1 MSCDSLIFKKLD
13 AVFHTVSSFLFG
25 IKKGFTMASAY
36 RYFTTPIYYA
46 NGSPHAGHVYATILT
61 SILKTHYIQRGMGV
75 KFLTGLDEHGEAVQD
90 KAKEL
95 GMEPQKLVDEM
106 SILWQ
111 NEFTHFGINNDIF
124 IRTTDKNHVKNVS
137 DILNYCYKKG
147 DIYYG
152 EHEGYYCIKCE
163 GFLTNS
169 ERDENNN
176 CLVHKRPA
184 ELRKEKNYFFRTSK
198 YHNQLKEIISKGQ
211 ITQQERYNNE
221 LLSMLN
227 SLEGD
232 LSISRPKTRLTWGIE
247 LPFDTAHVAY
257 VWFDALP
264 NYVTGIGG
272 LEAARTS
279 EYWKNACHI
288 LGKDIL
294 KFHGIFWP
302 AMCLSLD
309 IPVAKLLV
317 TGWLLKDSHKMS
329 KSLGNV
335 VSVDQILHY
344 GKDMFVNYVYRM
356 TNPGDDID
364 ISWKSYFERYN
375 SDLANGVGN
384 LLSRTLTMIEKYCE
398 KKIPK
403 FSNEHLIMEQKEIEQ
418 ASRNAVINVTKAF
431 DEFRL
436 ADAMNEIWSLV
447 SLADKHIAS
456 QKPWDLAKYSD
467 SMNIALLE
475 NILATSIAV
484 LRVVGY
490 LSYSFFPQKMNNLLL
505 SIGEDAAQISSSYLK
520 AQDFFAIKSGFTFS
534 EIPKLF
540 ARIDVAAELAI
551 IEPKKK
557 IEVTKYE
564 NKRDEKLLQKDMK
577 QQMSL
582 DIVNKTDV
590 ITIQDFSK
598 IEMRVGTIISAE
610 CVDGSDKLLKLIVSL
625 GELGERQIFSGIR
638 EWVKPEEIVNHK
650 VIIVCNLSPRK
661 MRFGTSEGMML
672 SSDTIE
678 GKVNPILLPEYLK
691 EGSILS

>member
-1 MSCDSLIFKKLD
+1 
-13 AVFHTVSSFLFG
+13 
-25 IKKGFTMASAY
+25 MASAY

-46 NGSPHAGHVYATILT
+46 NGSPHAGHVYATVLT
-61 SILKTHYIQRGMGV
+61 SIMKTHYVQRGMDV
-75 KFLTGLDEHGEAVQD
+75 KFLTGLDEHGEAVQG

-95 GMEPQKLVDEM
+95 GIEPQKLVDEM
-106 SILWQ
+106 SVLWK
-111 NEFTHFGINNDIF
+111 NEFTRFDINNDIF
-124 IRTTDKNHVKNVS
+124 IRTTDKSHIKNVR

-147 DIYYG
+147 DIYFG

-163 GFLTNS
+163 GFLTSS

-176 CLVHKRPA
+176 CLVHKRQT

-198 YHNQLKEIISKGQ
+198 YRDQLKEIISQGK
-211 ITQQERYNNE
+211 IIQQERYINE
-221 LLSMLN
+221 LLAMIN

-232 LSISRPKTRLTWGIE
+232 LSISRPKTRLSWGIE
-247 LPFDTAHVAY
+247 LPFDTDHVAY

-264 NYVTGIGG
+264 NYITGIGG
-272 LEAARTS
+272 LDAARTS
-279 EYWKNACHI
+279 EYWKNVHHI

-309 IPVAKLLV
+309 ISLPKLLV

-344 GKDMFVNYVYRM
+344 GRDMFVNYVYRV

-384 LLSRTLTMIEKYCE
+384 LLSRTLTMIEKYFE
-398 KKIPK
+398 KKIPD
-403 FSNEHLIMEQKEIEQ
+403 FSNEHLIPEQKEIGQ
-418 ASRNAVINVTKAF
+418 ISRNTVTKVTNAF

-436 ADAMNEIWSLV
+436 ADAMNEIWFLV

-456 QKPWDLAKYSD
+456 QKPWDIAKNND
-467 SMNIALLE
+467 SISRSLLG
-475 NILATSIAV
+475 NILATSVAV

-490 LSYSFFPQKMNNLLL
+490 LSYSFFPLKMNSLLL
-505 SIGEDAAQISSSYLK
+505 SIGEDTAQLSTSFVRAKEFYS
-520 AQDFFAIKSGFTFS
+520 IKSGYTFD

-540 ARIDVAAELAI
+540 VRIDIAAELAI
-551 IEPKKK
+551 IEPKNKNEEKK
-557 IEVTKYE
+557 
-564 NKRDEKLLQKDMK
+564 DKLINKDMK
-577 QQMSL
+577 QQMPL
-582 DIVNKTDV
+582 DNENKTKV
-590 ITIQDFSK
+590 ISIQDFSK
-598 IEMRVGTIISAE
+598 VEMRVGTVIIAE
-610 CVDGSDKLLKLIVSL
+610 CVEGSDKLLKLIVSL

-650 VIIVCNLSPRK
+650 VIIVCNLAPRK
-661 MRFGTSEGMML
+661 MRFGASEGMML
-672 SSDTIE
+672 STDTIE
-678 GKVNPILLPEYLK
+678 GKVSPILLPEYLK
-691 EGSILS
+691 EGSVLS

>member
-1 MSCDSLIFKKLD
+1 
-13 AVFHTVSSFLFG
+13 
-25 IKKGFTMASAY
+25 MASEF

-46 NGSPHAGHVYATILT
+46 NGSPHAGHVYATILA
-61 SILKTHYIQRGMGV
+61 SILKTHYVQRGMDV

-95 GMEPQKLVDEM
+95 AIEPQKLVDEM
-106 SILWQ
+106 SVLWQ
-111 NEFTHFGINNDIF
+111 NEFIRFGINNDIF

-147 DIYYG
+147 DIYFG
-152 EHEGYYCIKCE
+152 EHEGYYCINCE
-163 GFLTNS
+163 GFLTSS
-169 ERDENNN
+169 ERDENNY
-176 CLVHKRPA
+176 CLVHKKPT

-198 YHNQLKEIISKGQ
+198 YREQLKELISQGKV
-211 ITQQERYNNE
+211 TAQERYINE

-232 LSISRPKTRLTWGIE
+232 LSISRPKTRLSWGVE
-247 LPFDTAHVAY
+247 LPFDTDHVAY

-279 EYWKNACHI
+279 KYWKNAHHI

-335 VSVDQILHY
+335 VTVDQILHY
-344 GKDMFVNYVYRM
+344 GRDMFVNYVYRV

-364 ISWKSYFERYN
+364 ISWKTYFERYN

-384 LLSRTLTMIEKYCE
+384 LLSRTLAMVEKYFS

-403 FSNEHLIMEQKEIEQ
+403 FSLEHLIEEQKEIAF
-418 ASRNAVINVTKAF
+418 ASKNAVASVTKAF

-456 QKPWDLAKYSD
+456 QKPWDIAKSDDAKSLAQ
-467 SMNIALLE
+467 LG

-484 LRVVGY
+484 LRIVGY
-490 LSYSFFPQKMNNLLL
+490 LSYSFFPQKMNELLL
-505 SIGEDAAQISSSYLK
+505 SIGEDTGQIASSFVK
-520 AQDFFAIKSGFTFS
+520 AQEFYAIKSGFTFS

-540 ARIDVAAELAI
+540 ARIDIAVELPI
-551 IEPKKK
+551 IEPKMKGNVK
-557 IEVTKYE
+557 VVE
-564 NKRDEKLLQKDMK
+564 NKNHEKSDKLTTKETK
-577 QQMSL
+577 QQMPS
-582 DIVNKTDV
+582 DIENKNAV
-590 ITIQDFSK
+590 ISIQDFSK
-598 IEMRVGTIISAE
+598 VEMRVGTVLSAE

-625 GELGERQIFSGIR
+625 GDLGERQIFSGIR

-650 VIIVCNLSPRK
+650 VIIVSNLAPRK
-661 MRFGTSEGMML
+661 MRFGISEGMML
-672 SSDTIE
+672 SSETIE
-678 GKVNPILLPEYLK
+678 GKISPILLPENLK

>member
-1 MSCDSLIFKKLD
+1 
-13 AVFHTVSSFLFG
+13 
-25 IKKGFTMASAY
+25 MASAY

-61 SILKTHYIQRGMGV
+61 SILKTHYVQRGIDV

-95 GMEPQKLVDEM
+95 GVEPQKLVDEM
-106 SILWQ
+106 SVLWK
-111 NEFTHFGINNDIF
+111 NEFTRFGINNDIF
-124 IRTTDKNHVKNVS
+124 IRTTDKNHIKNVS

-147 DIYYG
+147 DIYFG

-163 GFLTNS
+163 GFLTSS
-169 ERDENNN
+169 ERDEYNN
-176 CLVHKRPA
+176 CLVHKRPT

-198 YHNQLKEIISKGQ
+198 YRDQLKEIISQGKV
-211 ITQQERYNNE
+211 THQERYINE
-221 LLSMLN
+221 LLAMLN

-232 LSISRPKTRLTWGIE
+232 LSISRPKTRLSWGVE
-247 LPFDTAHVAY
+247 LPFDTDHVAY

-279 EYWKNACHI
+279 EYWKNVHHI

-335 VSVDQILHY
+335 VTVDQILHY
-344 GKDMFVNYVYRM
+344 GRDMFVNYVYRV

-375 SDLANGVGN
+375 SDLANGIGN
-384 LLSRTLTMIEKYCE
+384 LLSRTLAMIEKYFS
-398 KKIPK
+398 KTIPK
-403 FSNEHLIMEQKEIEQ
+403 FSYEYLLEEQKEIEI
-418 ASRNAVINVTKAF
+418 ASKNAVINVTKAF

-436 ADAMNEIWSLV
+436 ADALNEIWLLV

-456 QKPWDLAKYSD
+456 QKPWDIAKNDDPKS
-467 SMNIALLE
+467 IAQLG
-475 NILATSIAV
+475 NILATSVAV

-490 LSYSFFPQKMNNLLL
+490 LSYSFFPLKMNDLLL
-505 SIGEDAAQISSSYLK
+505 SIGEDTKQLSSSFVK
-520 AQDFFAIKSGFTFS
+520 VKEFFAIKSGFIFD

-540 ARIDVAAELAI
+540 ARIDIAAELAI
-551 IEPKKK
+551 IEPKIKK
-557 IEVTKYE
+557 SE
-564 NKRDEKLLQKDMK
+564 NKKEDKSDKIISKDIKQKMPPDAEIK
-577 QQMSL
+577 
-582 DIVNKTDV
+582 NEV
-590 ITIQDFSK
+590 ITIQDFAK
-598 IEMRVGTIISAE
+598 VEMRVATVISAE
-610 CVDGSDKLLKLIVSL
+610 CVEGSDKLLKLIVSL

-650 VIIVCNLSPRK
+650 VIIVCNLAPRK

-672 SSDTIE
+672 STDTIE
-678 GKVNPILLPEYLK
+678 GKISPILLPEYLK
-691 EGSILS
+691 EGSVLS